1 VKRNVELLSSALKPY
16 GLYTGTSPVSA
27 DAGKMVWVSSREMQ
41 ISVDKALLVV
51 RRCQREK

>member
-27 DAGKMVWVSSREMQ
+27 DAGKVVWVSSREMQ
-41 ISVDKALLVV
+41 ISVDKVLLVV